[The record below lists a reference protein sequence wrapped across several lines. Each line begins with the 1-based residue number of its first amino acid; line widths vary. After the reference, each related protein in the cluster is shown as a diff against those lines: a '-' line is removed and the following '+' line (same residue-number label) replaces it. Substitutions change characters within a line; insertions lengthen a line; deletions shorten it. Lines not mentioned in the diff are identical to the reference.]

1 MESVRFQEGEEDEDE
16 DPATQYMI
24 EQSLLESNR
33 QKEAEKPSCGPEGAD
48 SSPICTAIRHGD
60 EELLKDLLVRRREEF
75 SRADSRGWTPL
86 HQAAAQ
92 TNQAVLELALTGS
105 ACGALES
112 RTLWGQTPLLLAVEG
127 GLMENASFLLQR
139 GAEADSEDRDQDTPL
154 LLAIR
159 SGRVDL
165 SMLLLQRGSCA
176 NRRGGGGRG
185 PLHEASLLGETELV
199 SLLLGAG
206 ALPDPRSHHGLTP
219 LALAAQAGRRAVV
232 ETLLRRGAD
241 VLSQARDEASVLYE
255 ASSSG
260 DPEVVGLLLEFGADA
275 NVAKQTGHLPLHRV
289 AHRGHLQAL
298 KLLDPVTSKAEVDNS
313 GISPLHSAAAGGH
326 ADCIKALLDAGYD
339 PNYMLHPCVQ
349 RSYDDE
355 RKSALFFA
363 VLNNDV
369 PSAKLLLEAG
379 AMANQDPIKCL
390 QISLRVGNYELI
402 DLLLRFGANVNYY
415 CRINTTHFPSALQ
428 YALKD
433 EVVLRMLCNYGYD
446 VERCFDCPYGS
457 GSHIPEDYEGW
468 SNSVIKD
475 AMVTSTGHRRGGTE
489 YYLAIL
495 RGDHGPLAEG
505 PLRSAGPRH
514 AGLLGPRAAV
524 LQAEGGRDGA
534 AAVARHLQAARKHS
548 PPAASLSPADPSL
561 SRSPTSAIA
570 RLHELPAVAKAT
582 EGLRHVPGVRPV
594 RPAGQRTERRFNG
607 TQSSP
612 PLLVPL
618 YTCPTPRHR
627 RPLERSVSYLQD
639 RQTF

>member
-475 AMVTSTGHRRGGTE
+475 AMFCEVITVRWLKDLCGQLVRVMLDYLDHVPLCSKLKAAVMEQRQWPDICRLQENTRPLQHLCRLRIRRCLGR
-489 YYLAIL
+489 L
-495 RGDHGPLAEG
+495 R
-505 PLRSAGPRH
+505 LRSPVFMSFLPLPRRLKDYVMYREYDLYGRQGS
-514 AGLLGPRAAV
+514 AR
-524 LQAEGGRDGA
+524 RDGSMG
-534 AAVARHLQAARKHS
+534 RS
-548 PPAASLSPADPSL
+548 PLLPYL
-561 SRSPTSAIA
+561 SRST
-570 RLHELPAVAKAT
+570 RVQHLVT
-582 EGLRHVPGVRPV
+582 GGLWN
-594 RPAGQRTERRFNG
+594 GQ
-607 TQSSP
+607 
-612 PLLVPL
+612 
-618 YTCPTPRHR
+618 
-627 RPLERSVSYLQD
+627 
-639 RQTF
+639 